1 MAAWYSLSELPSRK
15 WSEADWVV
23 GMVDVI
29 SFGYWLVCYWGE
41 RVAKEMAAT
50 KLGNAS
56 WRPAMCPACARR
68 VVRPGELVVW
78 GK

>member
-41 RVAKEMAAT
+41 RVGKIN
-50 KLGNAS
+50 G
-56 WRPAMCPACARR
+56 RR
-68 VVRPGELVVW
+68 ANREW
-78 GK
+78 FT